1 MYLQGKIYQT
11 RLDFTLVFLNLNV
24 TGIFLSL
31 SWTQYMVEVAMV
43 KG

>member
-1 MYLQGKIYQT
+1 MYLQGNIYQT

-31 SWTQYMVEVAMV
+31 FWTHYMVEVAMV
-43 KG
+43 EG